1 MIEIEQVEKPVEVKP
16 KLQPLKLN
24 DRGVPDATNQ
34 TDLMRI
40 CSATFNQ
47 GFAPKQHDTI
57 EKLYQATLLVRS
69 FGFLDNAVAKV
80 AIIHGVPSF
89 FGDLPL
95 ALAQRHPD
103 FEWIQETFIDINYK
117 EINRANKNL
126 HEEPFAAIC
135 VIKRKGSE
143 PVEFFY
149 TMANATKAGQ
159 YKIEFR
165 DKEDER
171 KFKLTPWWK
180 YTQIMLKY
188 KARSLAL
195 KSQFADALNG
205 LSIAEYDFDSIGEP
219 IKDVTPKPSDLLNGV

>member
-1 MIEIEQVEKPVEVKP
+1 MIELEQTEVKKEEVQKP
-16 KLQPLKLN
+16 QPLTLN
-24 DRGVPDATNQ
+24 EKGVLNAETN

-40 CSATFNQ
+40 CAATFRQ

-57 EKLYQATLLVRS
+57 EKLYQATLYARN
-69 FGFLDNAVAKV
+69 FGFPDSAVSKIAL
-80 AIIHGVPSF
+80 IHGIPSM

-103 FEWIQETFIDINYK
+103 FEWIKETAIDINYK
-117 EINRANKNL
+117 EISLANKNL
-126 HEEPFAAIC
+126 HEEPFACIC
-135 VIKRKGSE
+135 LIKRKGSE
-143 PVEFFY
+143 PMEFFY
-149 TMANATKAGQ
+149 TMAQATKAGQ
-159 YKIEFR
+159 YKVDFR

-205 LSIAEYDFDSIGEP
+205 VSIAEYDFDNIGET
-219 IKDVTPKPSDLLNGV
+219 KDVTPKPSDLLNGV